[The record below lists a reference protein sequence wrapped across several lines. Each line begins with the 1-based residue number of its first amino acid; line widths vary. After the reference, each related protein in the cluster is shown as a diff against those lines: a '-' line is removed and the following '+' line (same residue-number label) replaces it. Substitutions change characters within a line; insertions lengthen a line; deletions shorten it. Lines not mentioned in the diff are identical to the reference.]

1 MSETY
6 CLWRDMQ
13 DIIGKASEWPRNI
26 RRLFWGKSLHY
37 WERIQ
42 VAAFVWVNGL
52 NPDVFFDWCF
62 LRAMF
67 VPGSDHH
74 NHFIHLFNYFEEGR
88 NYNLWAWNIS
98 TSRYEFLDRRIR
110 IRDQHR
116 SQ

>member
-6 CLWRDMQ
+6 CLWRDIQ
-13 DIIGKASEWPRNI
+13 DIIGIASEWPRNI

-62 LRAMF
+62 
-67 VPGSDHH
+67 V
-74 NHFIHLFNYFEEGR
+74 
-88 NYNLWAWNIS
+88 
-98 TSRYEFLDRRIR
+98 
-110 IRDQHR
+110 
-116 SQ
+116 